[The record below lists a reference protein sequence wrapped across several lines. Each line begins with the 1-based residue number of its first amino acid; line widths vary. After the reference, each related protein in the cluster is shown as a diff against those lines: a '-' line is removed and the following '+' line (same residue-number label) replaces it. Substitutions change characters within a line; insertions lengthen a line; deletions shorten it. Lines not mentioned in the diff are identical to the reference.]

1 MENGRKICLGA
12 IVGVHGIKGEVK
24 VKSFTE
30 TDRNLERYGVLED
43 QNGRRFEVKVSG
55 HSKELLRV
63 KIKGIDD
70 RNTAE
75 GLIGSRL

>member
-43 QNGRRFEVKVSG
+43 QNGRRLK
-55 HSKELLRV
+55 
-63 KIKGIDD
+63 
-70 RNTAE
+70 
-75 GLIGSRL
+75 

>member
-30 TDRNLERYGVLED
+30 TDRNLERYEI
-43 QNGRRFEVKVSG
+43 GRASCRERVSAW
-55 HSKELLRV
+55 V
-63 KIKGIDD
+63 
-70 RNTAE
+70 
-75 GLIGSRL
+75 